1 MGDSRTHCET
11 FQTEDGKP
19 ITVKKK
25 KYDTLDSAI
34 YEAKKLN
41 ARPKQIIKL
50 VPYKCTVCHN
60 YHLGRN
66 GNPITEK
73 YRSKLLKELKAI
85 ELEKK
90 LAMPKFKI
98 IGKIDLSKFGKKG
111 VIKSRFK
118 TDDKKVD

>member
-1 MGDSRTHCET
+1 MGSTRTHCET

-25 KYDTLDSAI
+25 KYETLDSAI

-66 GNPITEK
+66 GNTITEK
-73 YRSKLLKELKAI
+73 YRSKLIKQLKA
-85 ELEKK
+85 EEWEKK
-90 LAMPKFKI
+90 HAMPKFKI

-111 VIKSRFK
+111 VIKDSNKRFK
-118 TDDKKVD
+118 TKN